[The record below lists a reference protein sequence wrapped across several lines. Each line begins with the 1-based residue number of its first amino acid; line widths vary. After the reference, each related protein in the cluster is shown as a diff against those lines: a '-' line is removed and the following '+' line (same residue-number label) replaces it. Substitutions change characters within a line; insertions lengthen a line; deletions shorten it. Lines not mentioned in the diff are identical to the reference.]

1 MIQRINLLPEEL
13 RTVSKKPFYLIS
25 FISVIIYLSI
35 LYVTNNTQRGNI
47 EALETKKTSLQQSKE
62 LLASQNLKYREVFD
76 KINQTEAK
84 NREIEATA
92 GLAKKISDENMRWS
106 VPLHHLSNIV
116 PAGLWFSSLS
126 SSNIVSGE
134 NKIKIISIDGMA
146 LSNSRITDFMAA
158 LESSPYFDGVSLGYV
173 QSAEYDGR
181 KAFSFEITFKIRG
194 KG

>member
-47 EALETKKTSLQQSKE
+47 KALETKRTSLQQSKE
-62 LLASQNLKYREVFD
+62 LLADQNLKYREVFD

-84 NREIEATA
+84 NREMEATA

-106 VPLHHLSNIV
+106 VPLYHLSNIV

-126 SSNIVSGE
+126 SSDM
-134 NKIKIISIDGMA
+134 IINTFHQMLLLYELIA
-146 LSNSRITDFMAA
+146 VAA
-158 LESSPYFDGVSLGYV
+158 
-173 QSAEYDGR
+173 
-181 KAFSFEITFKIRG
+181 
-194 KG
+194 